1 MKTRVSLN
9 YFVSSCSF
17 VSQIINTSTLVLTI
31 SLKDSNLFLV
41 ELMFHCA
48 HIKRLTFPRNK
59 VFKIV
64 LAESGESV
72 TSIFFADIGSHS
84 RLMFKVLVDELPVHC
99 IFNMRN
105 TNFFLF
111 DSLFSELTLS

>member
-1 MKTRVSLN
+1 MP
-9 YFVSSCSF
+9 
-17 VSQIINTSTLVLTI
+17 TLVLTI
-31 SLKDSNLFLV
+31 SCKDSNLFLI
-41 ELMFHCA
+41 ELMFNCA
-48 HIKRLTFPRNK
+48 HVKRLTFLRRK
-59 VFKIV
+59 FFKIV

-72 TSIFFADIGSHS
+72 TSTFFADIGSHS